1 MTKTLEE
8 DFQQRFFPLSI
19 ARIMVTFSSWDL
31 GVAIKRP
38 HAYVAIV
45 DWVKADIHNHPPHKR
60 RVISEKNDL

>member
-1 MTKTLEE
+1 M
-8 DFQQRFFPLSI
+8 
-19 ARIMVTFSSWDL
+19 TFSSWDL